1 MAKMVQK
8 AYNVIGGDDMNVAL
22 KVLVHPAEEG
32 GYWAEVPMLGGCFT
46 QGETLEEI
54 EDRMPEAV
62 ELFLED
68 TPFEGYEYLLSFE
81 VTHA

>member
-1 MAKMVQK
+1 M
-8 AYNVIGGDDMNVAL
+8 AL

-32 GYWAEVPMLGGCFT
+32 GYWAEVPVLGGCFT
-46 QGETLEEI
+46 QGETLDEVRE
-54 EDRMPEAV
+54 RMPEAV

-68 TPFEGYEYLLSFE
+68 TPFENCEYVLSYE